1 MQHTTFKTYETL
13 GQNSTTVP
21 QKGKNCIWYDKEVK
35 KVIDRSGCTFTFPI
49 RFDNIPEIEC
59 YTIRLIKYKGCIIN
73 DNSTR
78 NKYFYDC
85 ECVETGHIEEDY
97 EVNKIIHCFNDI
109 DKHIGTF
116 IGLIGK
122 RDRVGNGQKATD
134 RPLNDIIRLGAYRSS
149 YVEFY
154 NKYTDLGFYVHVI
167 YGLYALDELRHS
179 YKCYGGVHKLTG
191 NDNILEPVRVSGH
204 NNNSSSNGYKVL
216 QELISYWSP
225 CFLLAINETEK
236 SEYDKIRKTFEEIE
250 VQCIRLSDC
259 ECTNKEYTTDY
270 NTQRQIKIRIEQ
282 LLTTEMTKDYLKYKS
297 PLLLLTQN
305 CRKVNMNIQ
314 YAHELDKVRY
324 DEMTKL
330 FTELQSPT
338 PKEYARLVVSLC
350 EQFKLNYNKIRD
362 YYKDLTV
369 FIVDDVK
376 TIYVR
381 GQQSSI
387 DYNKIVEER
396 LELERRRQEPTKIAD
411 VIDWDEETDEERQRE
426 SEMNKEFVMNNKF
439 IRRRK

>member
-1 MQHTTFKTYETL
+1 MQQQTFKTYETL

-59 YTIRLIKYKGCIIN
+59 YTIRLTKYKGCIIN

-154 NKYTDLGFYVHVI
+154 NKYTDLGYYVHVI
-167 YGLYALDELRHS
+167 YGIYALDELRHS

-216 QELISYWSP
+216 QELLSYWSP

-236 SEYDKIRKTFEEIE
+236 SEYHEIRKTFEEIE

-282 LLTTEMTKDYLKYKS
+282 LLTVEMTKDYLKYKS

-324 DEMTKL
+324 DEMTEL

-362 YYKDLTV
+362 YYLDLTV
-369 FIVDDVK
+369 FIEDEVK
-376 TIYVR
+376 TVYVR

-396 LELERRRQEPTKIAD
+396 LELERKQQEPTKIED
-411 VIDWDEETDEERQRE
+411 VIDWDEETDEERQHE
-426 SEMNKEFVMNNKF
+426 SEMNKEFVMNNNRFK
-439 IRRRK
+439 RRK